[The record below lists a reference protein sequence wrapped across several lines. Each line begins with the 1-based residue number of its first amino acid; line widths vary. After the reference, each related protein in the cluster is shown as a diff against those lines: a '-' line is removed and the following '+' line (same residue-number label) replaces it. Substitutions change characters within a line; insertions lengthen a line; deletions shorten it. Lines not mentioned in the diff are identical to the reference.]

1 MILSIIIP
9 VYNIESYLCQ
19 CINSL
24 LCDNKNYEIILVD
37 DGSTD
42 NSPQICDDFA
52 QKYEFIHSFH
62 KQNGG
67 VSSARNYGLRK
78 AVGEYIYFVD
88 GDDWIE
94 GFKYIFNYLDG
105 NDLLGID
112 YKIIYNNTKT
122 IFHHSPKINTIKIS
136 KFSSYYEKN
145 FHALWAFIF
154 RKDKIDELAL
164 SFNEELK
171 YAEDWA
177 FVVNY
182 LSKCLY
188 IKNIHETTYK
198 YRVNRPN
205 SAMNQKYNTKQIF
218 LYFKA
223 FELIST
229 IKPIKKNKKYHNK
242 EITGCF
248 SYILNI
254 IISNFSILDHKETQ
268 NKIREYL
275 NIEIF
280 QISNLKYKCKFLI
293 AYIDI
298 GILYIIRKIKNDIL
312 NKIKKSLKYLL
323 RYKYIYYLSK
333 RITKDTT
340 IISTN
345 CFAGRIMQ
353 DLKMQYNSPTEGLFF
368 MYPDYIKFLQNLN
381 YYITSAKL
389 TFTNKSK
396 YKLCNENRILS
407 SNFYPIGI
415 LDNDIE
421 IHFLH
426 YKNNDEAEKKWKRR
440 SLRVNMNKLF
450 IIGMMQNECTESD
463 VIAFN
468 NLAFNNKIMFT
479 YKDFNLP
486 NCIYIPQ
493 YKNDNMVGD
502 PYKDTRIFYKYLVSF
517 MKRKK
522 ITFKE
527 NE

>member
-312 NKIKKSLKYLL
+312 NKI
-323 RYKYIYYLSK
+323 SK
-333 RITKDTT
+333 
-340 IISTN
+340 
-345 CFAGRIMQ
+345 Q
-353 DLKMQYNSPTEGLFF
+353 
-368 MYPDYIKFLQNLN
+368 
-381 YYITSAKL
+381 
-389 TFTNKSK
+389 SK
-396 YKLCNENRILS
+396 NGY
-407 SNFYPIGI
+407 
-415 LDNDIE
+415 
-421 IHFLH
+421 
-426 YKNNDEAEKKWKRR
+426 
-440 SLRVNMNKLF
+440 
-450 IIGMMQNECTESD
+450 
-463 VIAFN
+463 
-468 NLAFNNKIMFT
+468 
-479 YKDFNLP
+479 
-486 NCIYIPQ
+486 
-493 YKNDNMVGD
+493 
-502 PYKDTRIFYKYLVSF
+502 
-517 MKRKK
+517 
-522 ITFKE
+522 
-527 NE
+527 